1 MSNPENALEIIGLN
15 KNFGGVIAAHNVNI
29 MVKEHEIYGI
39 IGPNG
44 AGKTTIFNMISGLIP
59 PTGGDIRLFGQK
71 IVGLRADQ
79 ISMLGVA
86 RTFQNIRLF
95 SSKTVFENLLIACQQ
110 NIHYN
115 MLQASLRTPSFRR
128 QERAMKELCEEAL
141 KKVNLYDVR
150 NMQADKLPYGMQ
162 RRLEIMRALTTG
174 PKLLLLDEPAAGM
187 NEDETEALSRL
198 VLNIREEYDITI
210 VIIDH
215 HMDII
220 MNTCEQIS
228 VNNFGEQIMTGTPE
242 EVQTN
247 QAVIDAYLGVDDLC

>member
-1 MSNPENALEIIGLN
+1 
-15 KNFGGVIAAHNVNI
+15 
-29 MVKEHEIYGI
+29 
-39 IGPNG
+39 
-44 AGKTTIFNMISGLIP
+44 MISGLIP